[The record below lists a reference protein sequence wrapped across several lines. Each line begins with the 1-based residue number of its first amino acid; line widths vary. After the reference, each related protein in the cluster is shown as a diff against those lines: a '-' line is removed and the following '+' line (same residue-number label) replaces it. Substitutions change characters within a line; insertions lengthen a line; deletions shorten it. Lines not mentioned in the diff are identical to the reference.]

1 MTDEPAAVP
10 AGRADQA
17 AAREHDVPPPAPA
30 GRHRGTAPVRGHNG
44 AVLRVTAPLS
54 PPVPPPP
61 TSPPPVSPPGLAPA
75 TAPPA
80 MVQPPLRVDFA
91 TVRLLRDAVSTE
103 LSRLL
108 HGRAVTS
115 QERQLEGERVAAR
128 HVRDWVDDQ
137 RRAGNPLAPEYEEVL
152 LDAVVAELLGL
163 GRLQLLLADP
173 DVVEV
178 HILGNDKVRVEYA
191 DGSIVEGEPVAD
203 SDEELLEILQTLA
216 RRAGSEKNLSPA
228 NPHISMELPDQHRSR
243 LTAVAWVTPRPHAA
257 IRRHRVLDVDLDQ
270 LIELDMVSEMVRDLL
285 RAAMAAD
292 LNIMIAGLGGA
303 GKTTLARALAS
314 EIPATEPVVVME
326 DRRELGLHTTGRHP
340 WAMSMETRQGH
351 GELDARGRHRGEVS
365 LADLIPVSL
374 SLGVLRIIVGEV
386 RGKEIV
392 AMLQAMTTSRGSI
405 CTIHARNPG
414 SVIDRAVE
422 LALTHGEEMTA
433 ELAQRMVAGALD
445 LIVYVDIVDET
456 RIGGR
461 KHRFVSHVIEI
472 VGSGERGQVVTTE
485 LFGPGRDGR
494 AVPRHHPER
503 IRDQLLRVGYD
514 SRGLTPYIAAGDGG
528 WRRPL
533 LTRTGR
539 R

>member
-1 MTDEPAAVP
+1 V
-10 AGRADQA
+10 
-17 AAREHDVPPPAPA
+17 
-30 GRHRGTAPVRGHNG
+30 
-44 AVLRVTAPLS
+44 
-54 PPVPPPP
+54 
-61 TSPPPVSPPGLAPA
+61 
-75 TAPPA
+75 
-80 MVQPPLRVDFA
+80 RVDYA
-91 TVRLLRDAVSTE
+91 TVRLIRDAVSTE

-108 HGRAVTS
+108 HGRAVDA
-115 QERQLEGERVAAR
+115 QQRQLEGERVAAR

-178 HILGNDKVRVEYA
+178 HILGNDKVRIEYA
-191 DGSIVEGEPVAD
+191 DGSIVQGDPVAD
-203 SDEELLEILQTLA
+203 SDDELLDILQTLA
-216 RRAGSEKNLSPA
+216 RRAGSEKNLSPST
-228 NPHISMELPDQHRSR
+228 PHLSMELPDQHHSR

-257 IRRHRVLDVDLDQ
+257 IRRHRVMDVDLDQ
-270 LIELDMVSEMVRDLL
+270 LVELDMISEPVRDLL
-285 RAAMAAD
+285 KAAMAAD

-303 GKTTLARALAS
+303 GKTTLARALAA
-314 EIPATEPVVVME
+314 EISPNEPVVVME
-326 DRRELGLHTTGRHP
+326 DRRELGLHTSGRHP

-351 GELDARGRHRGEVS
+351 GELDSRGRHRGEVT

-386 RGKEIV
+386 RGREIV

-405 CTIHARNPG
+405 CTIHARNPN

-422 LALTHGEEMTA
+422 LALTHGAEMTA

-445 LIVYVDIVDET
+445 LIVYVNVEDET

-461 KHRFVSHVIEI
+461 KHRYVSHVVEV
-472 VGSGERGQVVTTE
+472 VGSGDRGQVVTTE
-485 LFGPGRDGR
+485 LFAPGPDGR
-494 AVPRHHPER
+494 AVPKHHPER

-514 SRGLTPYIAAGDGG
+514 SRHLAPYIAAGNGG
-528 WRRPL
+528 WRNPL
-533 LTRTGR
+533 PRKAGR
-539 R
+539 G

>member
-1 MTDEPAAVP
+1 V
-10 AGRADQA
+10 ADPQWQYGQPT
-17 AAREHDVPPPAPA
+17 PPPPN
-30 GRHRGTAPVRGHNG
+30 GRQRGTASVPPRGHNG
-44 AVLRVTAPLS
+44 AGF
-54 PPVPPPP
+54 PPPP
-61 TSPPPVSPPGLAPA
+61 PPPGLPA
-75 TAPPA
+75 
-80 MVQPPLRVDFA
+80 PPLRVDFA
-91 TVRLLRDAVSTE
+91 TVRLLRDAVSTD
-103 LSRLL
+103 LSRVL
-108 HGRAVTS
+108 HGKAVTA

-137 RRAGNPLAPEYEEVL
+137 RRAGDPVPTAYEEML

-191 DGSIVEGEPVAD
+191 DGSVMDGEPVAD
-203 SDEELLEILQTLA
+203 SDDELLEILQTLA
-216 RRAGSEKNLSPA
+216 RRAGSERNLSPA
-228 NPHISMELPDQHRSR
+228 NPHLSMELPDQHHSR

-257 IRRHRVLDVDLDQ
+257 IRRHRVLDVDLDHLVQ
-270 LIELDMVSEMVRDLL
+270 LDMASEMVRDILK
-285 RAAMAAD
+285 AAMSAD

-314 EIPATEPVVVME
+314 EISRTEPVVVME

-351 GELDARGRHRGEVS
+351 GELDSTGKRRGEVT

-386 RGKEIV
+386 RGNEIV

-405 CTIHARNPG
+405 CTIHARHPG
-414 SVIDRAVE
+414 AVIDRCIE
-422 LALTHGEEMTA
+422 LALTHGKDMSA

-461 KHRFVSHVIEI
+461 KHRYISHVVEI
-472 VGSGERGQVVTTE
+472 VGAGERGQVITTE
-485 LFGPGRDGR
+485 LFGPGPDGR

-503 IRDQLLRVGYD
+503 IRDHLLRVGYD
-514 SRGLTPYIAAGDGG
+514 SRALNPYIQAGDGG

-533 LTRTGR
+533 QTVARGAAATNARSR

>member
-1 MTDEPAAVP
+1 M
-10 AGRADQA
+10 ADAQGQYGLPT
-17 AAREHDVPPPAPA
+17 PPPN
-30 GRHRGTAPVRGHNG
+30 GRQRGTAPVPVRGHNG
-44 AVLRVTAPLS
+44 ATF
-54 PPVPPPP
+54 PVPPPA
-61 TSPPPVSPPGLAPA
+61 VG
-75 TAPPA
+75 PPA
-80 MVQPPLRVDFA
+80 PPLRVNFA

-103 LSRLL
+103 LSGLL
-108 HGRAVTS
+108 HGKAVTA

-128 HVRDWVDDQ
+128 HVRDWIDDQ
-137 RRAGNPLAPEYEEVL
+137 RRAGDPVPTSYEEML

-191 DGSIVEGEPVAD
+191 DGSVVDGEPVAD

-216 RRAGSEKNLSPA
+216 RRAGSERNLSPA
-228 NPHISMELPDQHRSR
+228 NPHLSMELPDQHHSR

-257 IRRHRVLDVDLDQ
+257 VRRHRVLDVDLDQ
-270 LIELDMVSEMVRDLL
+270 LVRMDMASEPVRDLL
-285 RAAMAAD
+285 KAAMAAD

-314 EIPATEPVVVME
+314 EISATEPVVVME
-326 DRRELGLHTTGRHP
+326 DRRELGLHSTGRHP
-340 WAMSMETRQGH
+340 WVMSMETRQGH
-351 GELDARGRHRGEVS
+351 GDLDPSGKRRGEVT

-386 RGKEIV
+386 RGSEIV

-405 CTIHARNPG
+405 CTIHARNPD
-414 SVIDRAVE
+414 SVIDRCIE
-422 LALTHGEEMTA
+422 LALTHGNDMTA

-461 KHRFVSHVIEI
+461 KHRFISHVVEI
-472 VGSGERGQVVTTE
+472 VGSGDRGQVVTTE

-494 AVPRHHPER
+494 AVPRHHSER
-503 IRDQLLRVGYD
+503 VRDQLLRVGYD
-514 SRGLTPYIAAGDGG
+514 SRYLTEHIRTGEGG
-528 WRRPL
+528 WQRPL
-533 LTRTGR
+533 RTLAGR

>member
-1 MTDEPAAVP
+1 MRQDSLTELVRSPDGTV
-10 AGRADQA
+10 
-17 AAREHDVPPPAPA
+17 AP
-30 GRHRGTAPVRGHNG
+30 
-44 AVLRVTAPLS
+44 
-54 PPVPPPP
+54 
-61 TSPPPVSPPGLAPA
+61 
-75 TAPPA
+75 
-80 MVQPPLRVDFA
+80 QPPLRVDFA

-108 HGRAVTS
+108 HGKTVDAEHRA
-115 QERQLEGERVAAR
+115 LEGERVAAR
-128 HVRDWVDDQ
+128 HVRDWVDDR
-137 RRAGNPLAPEYEEVL
+137 RRAGDPVPAEYERVL
-152 LDAVVAELLGL
+152 LDAVVAELVGL

-178 HILGNDKVRVEYA
+178 HILGHDQVRVEYA
-191 DGSIVEGEPVAD
+191 DGSVITGDPVAD

-228 NPHISMELPDQHRSR
+228 NPHLSMELPDQHRSR

-257 IRRHRVLDVDLDQ
+257 IRRHRVLDVDLDR
-270 LIELDMVSEMVRDLL
+270 LAELEMISEPLRDLL

-314 EIPATEPVVVME
+314 EISASEPVVVME

-340 WAMSMETRQGH
+340 WVMSMETRQGH
-351 GELDARGRHRGEVS
+351 GERDARGRHRGEVA

-386 RGKEIV
+386 RGREIV

-414 SVIDRAVE
+414 SVVDRAVE

-445 LIVYVDIVDET
+445 LIVFVNVEDET

-461 KHRFVSHVIEI
+461 KHRYVSHVVEI
-472 VGSGERGQVVTTE
+472 VGAGDRGQVVSTE
-485 LFGPGRDGR
+485 LFGPGPDGR
-494 AVPRHHPER
+494 AIPKHHPER
-503 IRDQLLRVGYD
+503 LRDQLLRVGYD
-514 SRGLTPYIAAGDGG
+514 SRHLAGHIAAGDGG
-528 WRRPL
+528 WRAPL
-533 LTRTGR
+533 RTRAGAR
-539 R
+539 

>member
-1 MTDEPAAVP
+1 MSPASR
-10 AGRADQA
+10 G
-17 AAREHDVPPPAPA
+17 PAP
-30 GRHRGTAPVRGHNG
+30 
-44 AVLRVTAPLS
+44 
-54 PPVPPPP
+54 
-61 TSPPPVSPPGLAPA
+61 
-75 TAPPA
+75 
-80 MVQPPLRVDFA
+80 QVDYA

-103 LSRLL
+103 MSGLL
-108 HGRAVTS
+108 RGKVVDN
-115 QERQLEGERVAAR
+115 QQRQLEGERVAAR
-128 HVRDWVDDQ
+128 HVRDWIDDQ
-137 RRAGNPLAPEYEEVL
+137 RRAGNPLAPEYENVL
-152 LDAVVAELLGL
+152 LDAVVAELVGL

-178 HILGNDKVRVEYA
+178 HILGHDKIRIEYA
-191 DGSIVEGEPVAD
+191 DGSIMAGDPVAD
-203 SDEELLEILQTLA
+203 SDDELLEVLQTLA

-257 IRRHRVLDVDLDQ
+257 IRRHRVLDVDLDRLVQ
-270 LIELDMVSEMVRDLL
+270 MDMVSELVRDLL

-292 LNIMIAGLGGA
+292 LNIMLAGLGGA

-314 EIPATEPVVVME
+314 EIPANEPMVVME

-351 GELDARGRHRGEVS
+351 GELDARGRHRGEVA

-386 RGKEIV
+386 RGREIV

-405 CTIHARNPG
+405 CTIHARNPS

-422 LALTHGEEMTA
+422 LALAHGEEMTA

-445 LIVYVDIVDET
+445 LIVYVNVEDET

-461 KHRFVSHVIEI
+461 KHRYVSHVVEV

-485 LFGPGRDGR
+485 LFSPGHDGR
-494 AVPRHHPER
+494 AAPRHHPER

-514 SRGLTPYIAAGDGG
+514 SRLLAPYIAAGDGQ

-533 LTRTGR
+533 QTRAGR

>member
-1 MTDEPAAVP
+1 MVDDGHRAATVAPAA
-10 AGRADQA
+10 
-17 AAREHDVPPPAPA
+17 HD
-30 GRHRGTAPVRGHNG
+30 GRHRGTAQVRHNG
-44 AVLRVTAPLS
+44 ATV
-54 PPVPPPP
+54 PVPPAPLA
-61 TSPPPVSPPGLAPA
+61 PPP
-75 TAPPA
+75 
-80 MVQPPLRVDFA
+80 RVDFA

-103 LSRLL
+103 LSQLL
-108 HGRAVTS
+108 HGRAVDS
-115 QERQLEGERVAAR
+115 QQRQLEGERVAAR

-137 RRAGNPLAPEYEEVL
+137 RRAGNPLPPEFEEVL

-173 DVVEV
+173 EVVEV
-178 HILGNDKVRVEYA
+178 HILGCDQVRVEYA
-191 DGSIVEGEPVAD
+191 DGSVVHGEPVAD
-203 SDEELLEILQTLA
+203 DDDELLEILQTLA

-228 NPHISMELPDQHRSR
+228 NPHLSMELPDQHRSR

-257 IRRHRVLDVDLDQ
+257 IRRHRVLDVDLDR
-270 LIELDMVSEMVRDLL
+270 LLELDMISELVRDLL

-303 GKTTLARALAS
+303 GKTTLARALTS
-314 EIPATEPVVVME
+314 EISPTEPVVVME

-386 RGKEIV
+386 RGREIV

-405 CTIHARNPG
+405 CTIHARNPA

-445 LIVYVDIVDET
+445 LIVYVNVVDET

-461 KHRFVSHVIEI
+461 KHRYVSHVVEV
-472 VGSGERGQVVTTE
+472 VGAGERGQVVATE
-485 LFGPGRDGR
+485 LFGPGPDGR

-514 SRGLTPYIAAGDGG
+514 SRGLAPYIAAGDGR
-528 WRRPL
+528 WRAPL
-533 LTRTGR
+533 RTRAGR

>member
-1 MTDEPAAVP
+1 VANPQGPPYA
-10 AGRADQA
+10 
-17 AAREHDVPPPAPA
+17 VPPPPPPN
-30 GRHRGTAPVRGHNG
+30 GRHRGTATVHGLPTSHNG
-44 AVLRVTAPLS
+44 VPL
-54 PPVPPPP
+54 PPPP
-61 TSPPPVSPPGLAPA
+61 TSASPA
-75 TAPPA
+75 
-80 MVQPPLRVDFA
+80 PPLRVDYA

-108 HGRAVTS
+108 HGKAVTA

-128 HVRDWVDDQ
+128 HVRDWIDDQ
-137 RRAGNPLAPEYEEVL
+137 RRAGDPVSPAYEELL

-173 DVVEV
+173 EVVEV
-178 HILGNDKVRVEYA
+178 HILGHDQVRVEYA
-191 DGSIVEGEPVAD
+191 DGSIVDGEPVAD
-203 SDEELLEILQTLA
+203 SDDELLEILQTLA
-216 RRAGSEKNLSPA
+216 RRAGSERNLSPA
-228 NPHISMELPDQHRSR
+228 NPHLSMELPDQHHSR

-270 LIELDMVSEMVRDLL
+270 LVRMDMASELVRDLL
-285 RAAMAAD
+285 TAAMAAD

-314 EIPATEPVVVME
+314 EISPSEPLVVME

-351 GELDARGRHRGEVS
+351 GELDATGKRRGAVT

-386 RGKEIV
+386 RGSEIV

-405 CTIHARNPG
+405 CTIHARNPA
-414 SVIDRAVE
+414 SVIDRCVE
-422 LALTHGEEMTA
+422 LALTHGEDMTA

-445 LIVYVDIVDET
+445 LIVYVNIVDET

-461 KHRFVSHVIEI
+461 KHRYISHVVEI
-472 VGSGERGQVVTTE
+472 VGAGDRGAVLTTE
-485 LFGPGRDGR
+485 LFGPGQDGR

-514 SRGLTPYIAAGDGG
+514 SRHLADHIRAGDGG
-528 WRRPL
+528 WNRPL
-533 LTRTGR
+533 RTVAGR